1 MGNSLSSMITAKEM
15 LAGVLNALCG
25 FVEFSESK
33 QAILFGNLRLNLLKV
48 LIYVKV
54 VFWQMV

>member
-1 MGNSLSSMITAKEM
+1 MHFVVLLSF
-15 LAGVLNALCG
+15 LRD
-25 FVEFSESK
+25 K

-54 VFWQMV
+54 VFWQMVWFIYLFVCCNV